1 MSHKRCRA
9 RLRSGF
15 APCDFFIF
23 GAPLPGRLR
32 VPSRAAVA
40 VLFRFTRSLFTREE
54 RGRRAARNGQGAITT
69 AMNPEGR
76 EGHEGRGGSTLIDLT
91 TRDVEP
97 LRAGSRPH
105 RFEPRPRERCK
116 ENPCTPL

>member
-54 RGRRAARNGQGAITT
+54 RGRRAARNGAGSDHDGDEPRRTRRARR
-69 AMNPEGR
+69 EGR
-76 EGHEGRGGSTLIDLT
+76 F
-91 TRDVEP
+91 DVDR
-97 LRAGSRPH
+97 L
-105 RFEPRPRERCK
+105 
-116 ENPCTPL
+116 NNT